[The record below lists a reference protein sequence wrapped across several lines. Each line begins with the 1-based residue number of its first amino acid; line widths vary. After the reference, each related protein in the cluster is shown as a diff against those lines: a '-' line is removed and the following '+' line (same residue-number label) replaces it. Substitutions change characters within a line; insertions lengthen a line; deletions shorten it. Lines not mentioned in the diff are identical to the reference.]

1 LTAILAC
8 GWENRRTIA
17 PAFAEHRR
25 VSGILEDT
33 MTYRILSAVSCVAA
47 IALLTACA
55 TTPAP
60 VLDRSIGGNAP
71 VTQTSSAQAQPTAN
85 GARGEHA
92 NGEQTAQGYRVAPG
106 DTLYSIAFRH
116 GMDFRALAARNG
128 ISPPYTIHPGQILRL
143 DNGEAN
149 RVATT
154 NITAQQTSVPR
165 TSATATG
172 TTSRQAPVFG
182 QVEEAPPEA
191 SAPIANTP
199 SNPEATSASS
209 SGVTTLPTITLPPGR
224 TPPGSHQVIT
234 TTTSTTTA
242 ANPNPPVA
250 GNQNPSAINPSPTP
264 TNPQHTTVVT
274 VPPLSS
280 IAAGRTRNVDGINW
294 QWPAEGAVISGYQA
308 DSGAGAGLDIAGK
321 AGDPVR
327 AAADGVVVYSGN
339 GLIGYGELIIIKHS
353 DNYLSA
359 YGHNRKRLVK
369 EGERV
374 RAGQEIAEMGSS
386 GAPRE
391 ELHFEIRQAGKPVD
405 PTQYLPGR

>member
-1 LTAILAC
+1 
-8 GWENRRTIA
+8 
-17 PAFAEHRR
+17 
-25 VSGILEDT
+25 
-33 MTYRILSAVSCVAA
+33 MTYRLLLAASCA
-47 IALLTACA
+47 IAIVLLTACA

-60 VLDRSIGGNAP
+60 VVDRSLNGNAP
-71 VTQTSSAQAQPTAN
+71 PTQTSSVQTQPNAN

-92 NGEQTAQGYRVAPG
+92 NGVQTAQGYRVAPG

-128 ISPPYTIHPGQILRL
+128 IAPPYTIHPGQVLRL

-149 RVATT
+149 RVATMT
-154 NITAQQTSVPR
+154 TTTTRQAMVPR

-172 TTSRQAPVFG
+172 TTHQQAPVFG
-182 QVEEAPPEA
+182 PVESTPPSVSAPVANHTETA
-191 SAPIANTP
+191 SAA
-199 SNPEATSASS
+199 S

-224 TPPGSHQVIT
+224 TPPGSRQVIT
-234 TTTSTTTA
+234 TTMTVANPPLA
-242 ANPNPPVA
+242 AN
-250 GNQNPSAINPSPTP
+250 QIPSATNPSPTP
-264 TNPQHTTVVT
+264 TNPQQTPVVT
-274 VPPLSS
+274 SPPLSS
-280 IAAGRTRNVDGINW
+280 VAAGRIRNVDGINW
-294 QWPAEGAVISGYQA
+294 QWPADGAVISGYQA

-327 AAADGVVVYSGN
+327 AAADGTVVYSGN

-405 PTQYLPGR
+405 PTDYLPGR